1 MGFKIETEIK
11 FDKQITKSDINR
23 GQKRLVTLV
32 KEKSDP
38 YVPYLTGRLRS
49 QVTTSKYVITYKA
62 FNGGLKSYAR
72 KQYYTNRGMGKEGLS
87 RGGKRGSNWTER
99 MWNENKDEI
108 LEEIKN
114 TIIGGDK

>member
-11 FDKQITKSDINR
+11 FDKRITKDDINR
-23 GQKRLVTLV
+23 GQKKLVTLV

-38 YVPYLTGRLRS
+38 YVPFLTGSLRS
-49 QVTTSKYVITYKA
+49 QVTTSKYIITYKA

-72 KQYYTNRGMGKEGLS
+72 KQYIENRGMGKEGMNGG
-87 RGGKRGSNWTER
+87 GGKRGNTWTER
-99 MWNENKDEI
+99 MWAENQDAI

-114 TIIGGDK
+114 TILRDD

>member
-49 QVTTSKYVITYKA
+49 QVTTSKYMIVYKA
-62 FNGGLKSYAR
+62 FNGGTKSYAR
-72 KQYYTNRGMGKEGLS
+72 KQYNWNRGKGKEGMNGG
-87 RGGKRGSNWTER
+87 GGKRGSNWTER

-114 TIIGGDK
+114 TVLGEG